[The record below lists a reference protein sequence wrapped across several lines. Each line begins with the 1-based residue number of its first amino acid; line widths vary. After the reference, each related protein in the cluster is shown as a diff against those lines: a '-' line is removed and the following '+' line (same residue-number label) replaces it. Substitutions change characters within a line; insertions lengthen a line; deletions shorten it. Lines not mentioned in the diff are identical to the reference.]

1 MATHTGQDRQEPQHS
16 QDLQHT
22 HHPDIAGG
30 RLFCR
35 SALLPEGWRS
45 DVLLRWNADGDLIE
59 ATPGSA
65 RGDAPLAAGPVI
77 PGMPNLHSHAFQRA
91 MAGLTETMGSP
102 TDSFWS
108 WRTLMYRFAQR
119 LQPQHL
125 EAIARHL
132 YIEMLK
138 AGYTSVCEF
147 HYLHHALGGAGYDDP
162 AELSLRVMQ
171 AAQDAGLGMTL
182 LPVLYQY
189 GGFGAAAPL
198 EHQARFIS
206 SPQWMLAL
214 RERLQKALPENGMRR
229 YGVAPH
235 SLRAVDAAGLAALV
249 DGLRSQ
255 PGGADAPIHIHIA
268 EQTREVDDCLAWCGK
283 RPVQLL
289 LSQQE
294 LDARWCLV
302 HATHMSDDEY
312 RAVAQSGAVVGLCP
326 TTEANLGDGIIDAPR
341 LLDDG
346 ANWGIGSDSNIAI
359 NLRSELRL
367 LEYGQRL
374 HHRRRNMLASQTQ
387 PAVADRLFA
396 QAVSGGALASGRR
409 VAGIAAGQRADFVV
423 LDAQHI
429 NLADRAPEQL
439 LSALVFC
446 EHEGNPV
453 RDVYVGGRKVVSEGR
468 HALEE
473 GARAAYR
480 ATVSELLKD

>member
-1 MATHTGQDRQEPQHS
+1 MPTHAE
-16 QDLQHT
+16 QDLNSN
-22 HHPDIAGG
+22 GG
-30 RLFCR
+30 ALFCPR
-35 SALLPEGWRS
+35 ALLPEGWRS
-45 DVLLRWNADGDLIE
+45 DVRLRWNAAGDLIE
-59 ATPGSA
+59 VTPDSM
-65 RGDAPLAAGPVI
+65 RGDAAQAAGPVI

-147 HYLHHALGGAGYDDP
+147 HYLHHAEGGAAYADP

-171 AAQDAGLGMTL
+171 AAQDAGIGMTL
-182 LPVLYQY
+182 LPVLYQH
-189 GGFGAAAPL
+189 GGFGGIAPMP
-198 EHQARFIS
+198 HQARFIS
-206 SPQWMLAL
+206 SPQWMLEL
-214 RERLQKALPENGMRR
+214 RERLQRVLPENGMRR

-235 SLRAVDAAGLAALV
+235 SLRAVAADGLAELV
-249 DGLRSQ
+249 GGVRAQ
-255 PGGADAPIHIHIA
+255 AQGADAPVHIHIA
-268 EQTREVDDCLAWCGK
+268 EQTKEVDDCLAWCGK

-289 LSQQE
+289 LSLQE
-294 LDARWCLV
+294 LDTRWCLV
-302 HATHMSDDEY
+302 HATHMTDDEY
-312 RAVAQSGAVVGLCP
+312 RAVARSGAVVGLCP

-341 LLDDG
+341 LLADG

-374 HHRRRNMLASQTQ
+374 HHRRRNMLASEAQ
-387 PAVADRLFA
+387 PAVADRMFA
-396 QAVSGGALASGRR
+396 QAVSGGALATGRA
-409 VAGIAAGQRADFVV
+409 VAGLAAGQRADFVV
-423 LDAQHI
+423 LDGEDA
-429 NLADRAPEQL
+429 NLAGRGTEQL

-453 RDVYVGGRKVVSEGR
+453 RDVFVGGRQVVAEGR
-468 HALEE
+468 HALERQ
-473 GARAAYR
+473 ARTDYR
-480 ATVSELLKD
+480 ATVSHLLND

>member
-1 MATHTGQDRQEPQHS
+1 MAIHAGQVPSHQAPQ
-16 QDLQHT
+16 
-22 HHPDIAGG
+22 GG
-30 RLFCR
+30 ALFCAH
-35 SALLPEGWRS
+35 ALLPEGWRS
-45 DVLLRWNADGDLIE
+45 DVLLRWNAAGVLIE

-65 RGDAPLAAGPVI
+65 RGDAPAAAGPVI

-147 HYLHHALGGAGYDDP
+147 HYLHHGPGGQAYADP

-171 AAQDAGLGMTL
+171 AAQEAGIGMTL

-189 GGFGAAAPL
+189 GGFGAVAPL

-206 SPQWMLAL
+206 SPQWLLEL
-214 RERLQKALPENGMRR
+214 RARLQQALPEDGMRR

-235 SLRAVDAAGLAALV
+235 SLRAVDAAGLAQLV
-249 DGLRSQ
+249 DGLRAQ
-255 PGGADAPIHIHIA
+255 PNGADAPIHIHIA
-268 EQTREVDDCLAWCGK
+268 EQTREVEDCLAWSGK

-289 LSQQE
+289 LAQQE

-302 HATHMSDDEY
+302 HATHMADDEY
-312 RAVAQSGAVVGLCP
+312 AAVARSGAVVGLCP
-326 TTEANLGDGIIDAPR
+326 STEANLGDGIIDAPR

-346 ANWGIGSDSNIAI
+346 AHWGIGSDSNVAVD
-359 NLRSELRL
+359 LRSELRL

-374 HHRRRNMLASQTQ
+374 HHRRRNVLASPSA
-387 PAVADRLFA
+387 PAVADRLFT
-396 QAVSGGALASGRR
+396 QAVQGGALATGRK
-409 VAGIAAGQRADFVV
+409 VAGLAAGQRADFVV
-423 LDAQHI
+423 LDTEDI
-429 NLADRAPEQL
+429 NLAGRAPAQL

-446 EHEGNPV
+446 QHGGNPV
-453 RDVYVGGRKVVSEGR
+453 RDVYAGGRQVVAGGR
-468 HALEE
+468 HALED
-473 GARAAYR
+473 GARNAYR
-480 ATVSELLKD
+480 AAVAELLKD

>member
-1 MATHTGQDRQEPQHS
+1 MPTPTQSDLNATG
-16 QDLQHT
+16 
-22 HHPDIAGG
+22 AA
-30 RLFCR
+30 LFCLR
-35 SALLPEGWRS
+35 ALLPEGWRS
-45 DVLLRWNADGDLIE
+45 NVLLRWNAAGDLTEVI
-59 ATPGSA
+59 PDSV
-65 RGDAPLAAGPVI
+65 RGDAPQAAGPVI

-147 HYLHHALGGAGYDDP
+147 HYLHHAEGGAAYADP

-171 AAQDAGLGMTL
+171 AAQDAGIGMTL
-182 LPVLYQY
+182 LPVLYQH
-189 GGFGAAAPL
+189 GGFGGIAPMS
-198 EHQARFIS
+198 HQARFIS
-206 SPQWMLAL
+206 SPQWMLEL
-214 RERLQKALPENGMRR
+214 RERLQRALPENGMRR

-235 SLRAVDAAGLAALV
+235 SLRAVAADGLAELIGGVRA
-249 DGLRSQ
+249 SAH
-255 PGGADAPIHIHIA
+255 GADAPIHIHIA
-268 EQTREVDDCLAWCGK
+268 EQTKEVDDCLAWCGK

-289 LSQQE
+289 LSLQE

-302 HATHMSDDEY
+302 HATHMADDEY

-326 TTEANLGDGIIDAPR
+326 TTEANLGDGIIDVPR
-341 LLDDG
+341 LLADG
-346 ANWGIGSDSNIAI
+346 VNWGIGSDSNIAI
-359 NLRSELRL
+359 NLRAELRL

-374 HHRRRNMLASQTQ
+374 HHRRRNMLASEAQ

-396 QAVSGGALASGRR
+396 QAVSGGALATGRA
-409 VAGIAAGQRADFVV
+409 VAGLAIGQRADFAV
-423 LDAQHI
+423 LDGDDI
-429 NLADRAPEQL
+429 NLADRNAEQL

-453 RDVYVGGRKVVSEGR
+453 RDVFVGGRQVVAEGR
-468 HALEE
+468 HALE
-473 GARAAYR
+473 GQARAGYR
-480 ATVSELLKD
+480 ATVAHLLND